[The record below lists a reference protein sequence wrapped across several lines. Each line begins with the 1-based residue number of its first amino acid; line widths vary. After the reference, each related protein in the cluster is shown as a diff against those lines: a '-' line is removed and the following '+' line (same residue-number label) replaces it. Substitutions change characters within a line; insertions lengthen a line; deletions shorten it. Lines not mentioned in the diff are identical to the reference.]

1 MNLFQQIKEELLKCI
16 FVLSSNGKLSE
27 KAKKVDFSVEI
38 PKEKS
43 FGEMSSNLAL
53 VLGKFEGQNPRLV
66 AEILA
71 EEIRKS
77 DKIINVEIAG
87 PGFLNF
93 EINNSLWFEVIISC
107 LEEGSKFGAINS
119 GDGKKANVE
128 YVSANPTGPLHVG
141 HMRGAVIGDVLA
153 NILEFIGYEVTREY
167 YINDGGAQIKSLA
180 HSVYLR
186 YLECHGEEV
195 SFSEGLYP
203 GDYLKAVGK
212 KVKEEYGSS
221 LIGSSHQEW
230 LEPISQIAVQEMLKI
245 IKDDLKALGIRM
257 DNFFSEKSLYD
268 KGIIEETLSFLESK
282 NLVYK
287 GVLPPPKGKPKEN
300 WEEREQLLFKS
311 TDFGDDVDRAL
322 RKADGEWTYFA
333 PDLSYHFDKL
343 SRGYDIIID
352 IFGADHAGY
361 VKRMKSAVTALSDG
375 KILLEVKLC
384 QLVKL
389 FKNGIPYKMSKREG
403 NFVLLSDVVDEV
415 GSEIARFVMLMR
427 KNDAPL
433 DFDFDKALEQSKDNP
448 VFYVQY
454 AHARANSILLKA
466 KEVGLGVDLNNFTL
480 EKFSDLSKKEEK
492 NLFMRIAMWPR
503 IIEMSAYNREPHRIA
518 FYLYDLA
525 ACFHALQHMGKVN
538 PEFRFINKENLDI
551 SQARLCLVRATQIVL
566 SIGLLLLGVK
576 PAKRM

>member
-16 FVLSSNGKLSE
+16 FALSSNGKLSE

-119 GDGKKANVE
+119 GEGKKANVE

-466 KEVGLGVDLNNFTL
+466 KEVGLGGDLNNITL

-492 NLFMRIAMWPR
+492 NLFMMIAMWPR
-503 IIEMSAYNREPHRIA
+503 IIEMSASNREPHRIA

>member
-16 FVLSSNGKLSE
+16 FALSSNGKLSE

-53 VLGKFEGQNPRLV
+53 VLGKFEGRNPRLV

-107 LEEGSKFGAINS
+107 LEEGSKFGAINA
-119 GDGKKANVE
+119 GEGKKANIE

-230 LEPISQIAVQEMLKI
+230 MEPISQIAVQEMLKI

-433 DFDFDKALEQSKDNP
+433 DFDFHKALEQSKDNP

-466 KEVGLGVDLNNFTL
+466 KEVGLGVDLNNITL

-492 NLFMRIAMWPR
+492 NLFMMIAMWPR
-503 IIEMSAYNREPHRIA
+503 IIEMSASNREPHRIA

-566 SIGLLLLGVK
+566 SIGLLLLGIK

>member
-53 VLGKFEGQNPRLV
+53 VLGKFEGRTPRLV

-107 LEEGSKFGAINS
+107 LEEGSKFGAINL
-119 GDGKKANVE
+119 GKGKKANVE

-221 LIGSSHQEW
+221 LLGSSHQEW

-333 PDLSYHFDKL
+333 PDLAYHFDKL

-466 KEVGLGVDLNNFTL
+466 KEVGLGGDLINITL

-492 NLFMRIAMWPR
+492 NLFMMIAMWPR
-503 IIEMSAYNREPHRIA
+503 IIEMSASNREPHRIA

-566 SIGLLLLGVK
+566 SIGLLLLGIK

>member
-27 KAKKVDFSVEI
+27 KAKKVNFSVEI

-119 GDGKKANVE
+119 GEGKKANVE

-167 YINDGGAQIKSLA
+167 YINDGGTQIKSLA

-195 SFSEGLYP
+195 SFSKGLYP

-466 KEVGLGVDLNNFTL
+466 KEVGLGGDLNNITL

-492 NLFMRIAMWPR
+492 NLFMMIAMWPR
-503 IIEMSAYNREPHRIA
+503 IIEMSASNREPHRIA

-566 SIGLLLLGVK
+566 SIGLLLLGIK

>member
-16 FVLSSNGKLSE
+16 FALSSNGKLSE
-27 KAKKVDFSVEI
+27 KVKKVDFSVEI

-53 VLGKFEGQNPRLV
+53 VLGKFEGRNPRLV

-93 EINNSLWFEVIISC
+93 EIDNSLWFEVIISC
-107 LEEGSKFGAINS
+107 LEEGSKFGSINL
-119 GDGKKANVE
+119 GKGKKANVE

-195 SFSEGLYP
+195 SFSQGLYP

-221 LIGSSHQEW
+221 LIGSSNQEW

-245 IKDDLKALGIRM
+245 IKDDLKALGIKM

-433 DFDFDKALEQSKDNP
+433 DFDFDKAREQSKDNP

-466 KEVGLGVDLNNFTL
+466 KEVGLGGDLNNITL

-492 NLFMRIAMWPR
+492 NLFMMIAMWPR

-566 SIGLLLLGVK
+566 SIGLLLLGIK

>member
-107 LEEGSKFGAINS
+107 LEEGSKFGSIDL
-119 GDGKKANVE
+119 GKGKKANVE

-167 YINDGGAQIKSLA
+167 YINDGGSQIKSLA

-186 YLECHGEEV
+186 YLECHGKEI

-466 KEVGLGVDLNNFTL
+466 KEVGLGVDLNNITL

-492 NLFMRIAMWPR
+492 NLFMMIAMWPR
-503 IIEMSAYNREPHRIA
+503 IIEMSASNREPHRIA

-566 SIGLLLLGVK
+566 SVGLLLLGIK

>member
-1 MNLFQQIKEELLKCI
+1 
-16 FVLSSNGKLSE
+16 
-27 KAKKVDFSVEI
+27 
-38 PKEKS
+38 
-43 FGEMSSNLAL
+43 
-53 VLGKFEGQNPRLV
+53 
-66 AEILA
+66 
-71 EEIRKS
+71 
-77 DKIINVEIAG
+77 
-87 PGFLNF
+87 
-93 EINNSLWFEVIISC
+93 VIISC
-107 LEEGSKFGAINS
+107 LEEGSRFGSINL
-119 GDGKKANVE
+119 GKGKKANVE

-186 YLECHGEEV
+186 YLECHGEEI

-203 GDYLKAVGK
+203 GDYLKAVGE

-257 DNFFSEKSLYD
+257 DNFFSEKSLYN

-415 GSEIARFVMLMR
+415 
-427 KNDAPL
+427 
-433 DFDFDKALEQSKDNP
+433 
-448 VFYVQY
+448 VQ
-454 AHARANSILLKA
+454 K
-466 KEVGLGVDLNNFTL
+466 
-480 EKFSDLSKKEEK
+480 
-492 NLFMRIAMWPR
+492 
-503 IIEMSAYNREPHRIA
+503 
-518 FYLYDLA
+518 
-525 ACFHALQHMGKVN
+525 
-538 PEFRFINKENLDI
+538 
-551 SQARLCLVRATQIVL
+551 
-566 SIGLLLLGVK
+566 
-576 PAKRM
+576 

>member
-1 MNLFQQIKEELLKCI
+1 MNLFQQIKDELLKCI

-66 AEILA
+66 AEVLA
-71 EEIRKS
+71 EEIIKS

-93 EINNSLWFEVIISC
+93 EIDSSLWFEVIISC
-107 LEEGSKFGAINS
+107 LEEGSKFGSINL
-119 GDGKKANVE
+119 GKGKKANVE

-186 YLECHGEEV
+186 YLECHGEEI

-257 DNFFSEKSLYD
+257 DNFFSEKSLYH
-268 KGIIEETLSFLESK
+268 KGIIEETLRFLESK

-466 KEVGLGVDLNNFTL
+466 KEAGLGGDLSNITL

-492 NLFMRIAMWPR
+492 NLFMMIAMWPR
-503 IIEMSAYNREPHRIA
+503 IIEMSASNREPHRIA

-525 ACFHALQHMGKVN
+525 ACFHALQHIGKVN

-566 SIGLLLLGVK
+566 SIGLLLLGIK

>member
-71 EEIRKS
+71 EEIIKS

-93 EINNSLWFEVIISC
+93 EIDNSLWFEVIISC
-107 LEEGSKFGAINS
+107 LEEGSKFGAINL
-119 GDGKKANVE
+119 GKGKKANVE

-466 KEVGLGVDLNNFTL
+466 KEVGLGGDLNNITL

-492 NLFMRIAMWPR
+492 NLFMMIAIWPR
-503 IIEMSAYNREPHRIA
+503 IIEMSASNREPHRIA

-566 SIGLLLLGVK
+566 SIGLLLLGIK

>member
-1 MNLFQQIKEELLKCI
+1 MNLFQQIKEELLKSI

-186 YLECHGEEV
+186 YLESHGEEV

-221 LIGSSHQEW
+221 LLGSSHQEW

-333 PDLSYHFDKL
+333 PDLAYHFDKL

-466 KEVGLGVDLNNFTL
+466 KEVGLGGDLNNITL

-492 NLFMRIAMWPR
+492 NLFMMIAMWPR
-503 IIEMSAYNREPHRIA
+503 IIEMSASNREPHRIA

>member
-1 MNLFQQIKEELLKCI
+1 LL
-16 FVLSSNGKLSE
+16 
-27 KAKKVDFSVEI
+27 
-38 PKEKS
+38 
-43 FGEMSSNLAL
+43 
-53 VLGKFEGQNPRLV
+53 

-119 GDGKKANVE
+119 GEGKKANVE

-167 YINDGGAQIKSLA
+167 YINDGGAQIRSLA

-212 KVKEEYGSS
+212 KVKEEYGNS

-466 KEVGLGVDLNNFTL
+466 KEVGLGGDLNNITL

-492 NLFMRIAMWPR
+492 NLFMMIAMWPR
-503 IIEMSAYNREPHRIA
+503 IIEMSASNREPHRIA

-566 SIGLLLLGVK
+566 SIGLLLLGIK

>member
-107 LEEGSKFGAINS
+107 LEEGSKFGAVNS

-186 YLECHGEEV
+186 YLECHGEEI

-221 LIGSSHQEW
+221 LIGSSHEEW

-466 KEVGLGVDLNNFTL
+466 KEVGLGVDLNNITL

-492 NLFMRIAMWPR
+492 NLFMMIAMWPR

-525 ACFHALQHMGKVN
+525 ACFHALQHVGKVN
-538 PEFRFINKENLDI
+538 PEFRFINKGNLDI

-566 SIGLLLLGVK
+566 SIGLLLLGIK

>member
-119 GDGKKANVE
+119 GEGKKANVE

-221 LIGSSHQEW
+221 LLGSSHQEW

-466 KEVGLGVDLNNFTL
+466 KEVGLGVDLNNITL

-492 NLFMRIAMWPR
+492 NLFMMIAMWPR
-503 IIEMSAYNREPHRIA
+503 IIEMSASNREPHRIA

-566 SIGLLLLGVK
+566 SIGLLLLGIK

>member
-16 FVLSSNGKLSE
+16 FALSSNGKLSE

-66 AEILA
+66 ADILA

-119 GDGKKANVE
+119 GEGKKANVE

-282 NLVYK
+282 NLVYE

-361 VKRMKSAVTALSDG
+361 VKRMKSTVTALSDG

-466 KEVGLGVDLNNFTL
+466 KEVGLGGDLNNITL
-480 EKFSDLSKKEEK
+480 EKFSELSKKEEK
-492 NLFMRIAMWPR
+492 NLFMMIAMWPR
-503 IIEMSAYNREPHRIA
+503 IIEMSASNREPHRIA

-551 SQARLCLVRATQIVL
+551 SQARLCLVRSTQIVL
-566 SIGLLLLGVK
+566 SIGLLLLGIK

>member
-16 FVLSSNGKLSE
+16 FALSSNGKLSE

-53 VLGKFEGQNPRLV
+53 VLGKFEGRNPRLV

-107 LEEGSKFGAINS
+107 LEEGSKFGAINA
-119 GDGKKANVE
+119 GEGKKANIE

-167 YINDGGAQIKSLA
+167 YINDGGSQIKSLA

-186 YLECHGEEV
+186 YLECHGEEI

-230 LEPISQIAVQEMLKI
+230 MEPISQIAVQEMLKI

-466 KEVGLGVDLNNFTL
+466 KEVGLGVGLNNMTL

-492 NLFMRIAMWPR
+492 NLFMMIAMWPR
-503 IIEMSAYNREPHRIA
+503 IIEMSASNREPHRIA

-566 SIGLLLLGVK
+566 SIGLLLLGIK

>member
-71 EEIRKS
+71 EEIIKS

-93 EINNSLWFEVIISC
+93 EIDNSLWFEVIISC
-107 LEEGSKFGAINS
+107 LEEGSKFGAINL
-119 GDGKKANVE
+119 GKGKKANVE

-221 LIGSSHQEW
+221 LLGSSHQEW

-466 KEVGLGVDLNNFTL
+466 KEVGLGGDLNNITL

-492 NLFMRIAMWPR
+492 NLFMMIAMWPR

>member
-16 FVLSSNGKLSE
+16 FALSSNGKLSE

-53 VLGKFEGQNPRLV
+53 VLGKFEGRNPRLV

-466 KEVGLGVDLNNFTL
+466 KEVGLGVDLNNITL

-492 NLFMRIAMWPR
+492 NLFMMIAMWPR
-503 IIEMSAYNREPHRIA
+503 IIEMSASNREPHRIA

-566 SIGLLLLGVK
+566 SIGLLLLGIK

>member
-53 VLGKFEGQNPRLV
+53 VLGKFEGRNPRLV

-93 EINNSLWFEVIISC
+93 EINNSLWLEVIISC
-107 LEEGSKFGAINS
+107 LEEGSKFGSINL
-119 GDGKKANVE
+119 GKGKKANVE

-212 KVKEEYGSS
+212 KVKEEYGNS

-466 KEVGLGVDLNNFTL
+466 KEVGLGGDLNNITL

-492 NLFMRIAMWPR
+492 NLFMMIAMWPR
-503 IIEMSAYNREPHRIA
+503 IIEMSASNREPHRIA

-566 SIGLLLLGVK
+566 SIGLLLLGIK

>member
-66 AEILA
+66 AEVLA
-71 EEIRKS
+71 EEIIKS
-77 DKIINVEIAG
+77 EKIINVEIAG

-93 EINNSLWFEVIISC
+93 EIDSSLWFEVIISC
-107 LEEGSKFGAINS
+107 LEEGSKFGSINL
-119 GDGKKANVE
+119 GKGKKANVE

-141 HMRGAVIGDVLA
+141 HMRGAIIGDVLA

-186 YLECHGEEV
+186 YLECHGEEI

-221 LIGSSHQEW
+221 LIGCSHQEW

-257 DNFFSEKSLYD
+257 DNFFSEKSLYH
-268 KGIIEETLSFLESK
+268 KGIIEETLRFLESK

-466 KEVGLGVDLNNFTL
+466 KEVGLGGDLSNITL

-492 NLFMRIAMWPR
+492 NLFMMIAMWPR
-503 IIEMSAYNREPHRIA
+503 IIEMSASNREPHRIA

-538 PEFRFINKENLDI
+538 PEFRFINKENPDI

-566 SIGLLLLGVK
+566 SIGLLLLGIK

>member
-43 FGEMSSNLAL
+43 FGEISSNLAL
-53 VLGKFEGQNPRLV
+53 VLGKFEGQNPRVV
-66 AEILA
+66 AEVLA
-71 EEIRKS
+71 EEIIKS

-93 EINNSLWFEVIISC
+93 EIDSSLWFEVIISC
-107 LEEGSKFGAINS
+107 LEEGSKFGSINL
-119 GDGKKANVE
+119 GKGKKANVE

-186 YLECHGEEV
+186 YLECHGEEI

-257 DNFFSEKSLYD
+257 DNFFSEKSLYH
-268 KGIIEETLSFLESK
+268 KGIIEKTLSFLESK

-466 KEVGLGVDLNNFTL
+466 KEAGLGGDLNNITL

-492 NLFMRIAMWPR
+492 NLFMMIAMWPR

-566 SIGLLLLGVK
+566 SIGLLLLGIK

>member
-27 KAKKVDFSVEI
+27 KAKNVDFSVEI

-53 VLGKFEGQNPRLV
+53 VLGKFEGRNPRLV

-119 GDGKKANVE
+119 GEGKKANVE

-466 KEVGLGVDLNNFTL
+466 KEVGLGVDLNNITL

-492 NLFMRIAMWPR
+492 NLFMMIAMWPR
-503 IIEMSAYNREPHRIA
+503 IIEMSASNREPHRIA

>member
-53 VLGKFEGQNPRLV
+53 VLGKFEGRNPRLL

-93 EINNSLWFEVIISC
+93 EINNSLWLEVIISC
-107 LEEGSKFGAINS
+107 LEEGSKFGSINL
-119 GDGKKANVE
+119 GKGKKANVE

-212 KVKEEYGSS
+212 KVKEEYGNS

-375 KILLEVKLC
+375 KIVLEVKLC

-466 KEVGLGVDLNNFTL
+466 KEVGLGGDLNNITL

-492 NLFMRIAMWPR
+492 NLFMMIAMWPR

-538 PEFRFINKENLDI
+538 PEFRFINKENLDV

-566 SIGLLLLGVK
+566 SIGLLLLGIK

>member
-16 FVLSSNGKLSE
+16 FALSSNGKLSE

-119 GDGKKANVE
+119 GEGKKANVE

-195 SFSEGLYP
+195 SFTEGLYP

-230 LEPISQIAVQEMLKI
+230 LEPISQIAIQEMLKI

-287 GVLPPPKGKPKEN
+287 GILPPPKGKPKEN

-466 KEVGLGVDLNNFTL
+466 KEVGLGGDLNNITL
-480 EKFSDLSKKEEK
+480 QKFSDLSKKEEK
-492 NLFMRIAMWPR
+492 NLFMMIAMWPR

-566 SIGLLLLGVK
+566 SIGLLLLGIK

>member
-27 KAKKVDFSVEI
+27 KAKNVDFSVEI

-107 LEEGSKFGAINS
+107 LEEGSKFGAINL
-119 GDGKKANVE
+119 GKGKKANVE

-221 LIGSSHQEW
+221 LLGSSHQEW
-230 LEPISQIAVQEMLKI
+230 LEPISQIAVQEMLKV

-466 KEVGLGVDLNNFTL
+466 KEVGLGGDLNNITL

-492 NLFMRIAMWPR
+492 NLFMMIAMWPR
-503 IIEMSAYNREPHRIA
+503 IIEMSASNREPHRIA

-566 SIGLLLLGVK
+566 SIGLLLLGIK

>member
-66 AEILA
+66 AEVLA
-71 EEIRKS
+71 EEIIKS

-93 EINNSLWFEVIISC
+93 EIDSSLWFEVIISC
-107 LEEGSKFGAINS
+107 LEEGSKFGSINL
-119 GDGKKANVE
+119 GKGKKANVE

-186 YLECHGEEV
+186 YLECHGEEI

-203 GDYLKAVGK
+203 GDYLKAVGE

-257 DNFFSEKSLYD
+257 DNFFSEKSLYH

-466 KEVGLGVDLNNFTL
+466 KEAGLGGDLNNITV
-480 EKFSDLSKKEEK
+480 EKFSDLSNKEEK
-492 NLFMRIAMWPR
+492 NLFMMIAMWPR
-503 IIEMSAYNREPHRIA
+503 IIEMSASNREPHRIA
-518 FYLYDLA
+518 FYLYELA
-525 ACFHALQHMGKVN
+525 ACFHLLQHMGKVN
-538 PEFRFINKENLDI
+538 PEFRFINKENPDI

-566 SIGLLLLGVK
+566 SIGLLLLGIK

>member
-27 KAKKVDFSVEI
+27 KAKNVDFSVEI

-119 GDGKKANVE
+119 GEGKKANVE

-333 PDLSYHFDKL
+333 PDLAYHFDKL

-466 KEVGLGVDLNNFTL
+466 KEVGLGGDLNNITL

-492 NLFMRIAMWPR
+492 NLFMMIAMWPR

-566 SIGLLLLGVK
+566 SIGLLLLGIK

>member
-16 FVLSSNGKLSE
+16 FALSSNGKLSE

-53 VLGKFEGQNPRLV
+53 VLGKFEGRNPRLV

-107 LEEGSKFGAINS
+107 LEEGSKFGAINA
-119 GDGKKANVE
+119 GEGKKANIE

-230 LEPISQIAVQEMLKI
+230 MEPISQIAVQEMLKI

-322 RKADGEWTYFA
+322 RKSDGEWTYFA

-433 DFDFDKALEQSKDNP
+433 DFDFHKALEQSKDNP

-466 KEVGLGVDLNNFTL
+466 KEAGLGGDLNNITV

-492 NLFMRIAMWPR
+492 NLFMMIAMWPR
-503 IIEMSAYNREPHRIA
+503 IIEMSASNREPHRIA

-566 SIGLLLLGVK
+566 SIGLLLLGIK

>member
-66 AEILA
+66 AEVLA
-71 EEIRKS
+71 EEIIKS

-93 EINNSLWFEVIISC
+93 EIDSSLWFEVIISC
-107 LEEGSKFGAINS
+107 LEEGSKFGSINL
-119 GDGKKANVE
+119 GKGKKANVE

-186 YLECHGEEV
+186 YLECHGEEI

-466 KEVGLGVDLNNFTL
+466 KEVGLGGDLNNITL

-492 NLFMRIAMWPR
+492 NLFMMIAMWPR
-503 IIEMSAYNREPHRIA
+503 IIEMSASNREPHRIA

-566 SIGLLLLGVK
+566 SIGLLLLGIK

>member
-53 VLGKFEGQNPRLV
+53 VLGKFEGRNPRLV

-93 EINNSLWFEVIISC
+93 EINNSLWLEVIISC
-107 LEEGSKFGAINS
+107 LEEGSKFGSINL
-119 GDGKKANVE
+119 GKGKKANVE

-212 KVKEEYGSS
+212 KVKEEYGNS

-466 KEVGLGVDLNNFTL
+466 KEVGLGGDLNNITL

-492 NLFMRIAMWPR
+492 NLFMMIAMWPR
-503 IIEMSAYNREPHRIA
+503 IIEMSASNREPHRIA

-538 PEFRFINKENLDI
+538 PEFRFINKENLDV

-566 SIGLLLLGVK
+566 SIGLLLLGIK

>member
-27 KAKKVDFSVEI
+27 KAKNVDFSVEI

-107 LEEGSKFGAINS
+107 LNEGSKFGAINS
-119 GDGKKANVE
+119 GEGKKANVE

-221 LIGSSHQEW
+221 LLGSSHQEW
-230 LEPISQIAVQEMLKI
+230 LEPISQIAVQEMLKV

-466 KEVGLGVDLNNFTL
+466 KEVGLGGDLNNITL

-492 NLFMRIAMWPR
+492 NLFMMIAMWPR

-566 SIGLLLLGVK
+566 SIGLLLLGIK

>member
-71 EEIRKS
+71 EEIIKS

-93 EINNSLWFEVIISC
+93 EIDNSLWFEVIISC

-221 LIGSSHQEW
+221 LLGSSHQEW

-466 KEVGLGVDLNNFTL
+466 KEVGLGVDLNNITL

-492 NLFMRIAMWPR
+492 NLFMMIAMWPR
-503 IIEMSAYNREPHRIA
+503 IIEMSASNREPHRIA

-538 PEFRFINKENLDI
+538 PEFRFINKENLDV

>member
-53 VLGKFEGQNPRLV
+53 VLGKFEGRNPRLV

-107 LEEGSKFGAINS
+107 LEEGSKFGATNA
-119 GDGKKANVE
+119 GEGKKANIE

-221 LIGSSHQEW
+221 LIGSSNQEW

-466 KEVGLGVDLNNFTL
+466 KEAGLGVGLNNMTL

-492 NLFMRIAMWPR
+492 NLFMMIAMWPR
-503 IIEMSAYNREPHRIA
+503 IIEMSASNREPHRIA

-566 SIGLLLLGVK
+566 SIGLLLLGIK

>member
-16 FVLSSNGKLSE
+16 FALSSNGKLSE
-27 KAKKVDFSVEI
+27 KAKNVDFSVEI

-186 YLECHGEEV
+186 YLESHGEEV

-221 LIGSSHQEW
+221 LLGSSHQEW

-287 GVLPPPKGKPKEN
+287 GILPPPKGKPKEN

-333 PDLSYHFDKL
+333 PDLAYHFDKL

-466 KEVGLGVDLNNFTL
+466 KEVGLGVDLNNITL

-492 NLFMRIAMWPR
+492 NLFMMIAMWPR

>member
-16 FVLSSNGKLSE
+16 FALSSNGKLSE

-107 LEEGSKFGAINS
+107 LEEGSKFGSINL
-119 GDGKKANVE
+119 GKGKKANVE

-186 YLECHGEEV
+186 YLESHGEEV

-221 LIGSSHQEW
+221 LIGSSNQEW

-245 IKDDLKALGIRM
+245 IKDDLKAIGIRM

-311 TDFGDDVDRAL
+311 TNFGDDVDRAL

-433 DFDFDKALEQSKDNP
+433 DFDFHKALEQSKDNP

-466 KEVGLGVDLNNFTL
+466 KEVGLGVDLNNITL
-480 EKFSDLSKKEEK
+480 EKFSNLSKKEEK
-492 NLFMRIAMWPR
+492 NLFMMIAMWPR
-503 IIEMSAYNREPHRIA
+503 IIEMSASNREPHRIA

-566 SIGLLLLGVK
+566 SIGLLLLGIK

>member
-119 GDGKKANVE
+119 GEGKKANVE

-186 YLECHGEEV
+186 YLESHGEEV

-333 PDLSYHFDKL
+333 PDLAYHFDKL

-466 KEVGLGVDLNNFTL
+466 KEVGLGGDLNNITL

-492 NLFMRIAMWPR
+492 NLFMMIAMWPR
-503 IIEMSAYNREPHRIA
+503 IIEMSASNREPHRIA

-566 SIGLLLLGVK
+566 SIGLLLLGIK

>member
-1 MNLFQQIKEELLKCI
+1 MNLFQQIKDELLKCI

-66 AEILA
+66 AEVLA
-71 EEIRKS
+71 EEIIKS

-93 EINNSLWFEVIISC
+93 EIDSSLWFEVIISC
-107 LEEGSKFGAINS
+107 LEEGSKFGSINL
-119 GDGKKANVE
+119 GKGKKANVE

-186 YLECHGEEV
+186 YLECHGEEI

-212 KVKEEYGSS
+212 KVKERYGSS

-257 DNFFSEKSLYD
+257 DNFFSEKSLYH

-287 GVLPPPKGKPKEN
+287 GVLPPPKGKPKEE

-403 NFVLLSDVVDEV
+403 NFVLLSDVVGEV

-466 KEVGLGVDLNNFTL
+466 KEAGLGGDLSNITL

-492 NLFMRIAMWPR
+492 NLFMMIAMWPR
-503 IIEMSAYNREPHRIA
+503 IVEISASNREPHRIA

-525 ACFHALQHMGKVN
+525 ACFHALQHVGKVN
-538 PEFRFINKENLDI
+538 PEFRFINKENRDI

-566 SIGLLLLGVK
+566 SIGLLLLGIK

>member
-53 VLGKFEGQNPRLV
+53 VLGKFEGRNPRLV
-66 AEILA
+66 AEVLA
-71 EEIRKS
+71 EEIIKS

-93 EINNSLWFEVIISC
+93 EIDSSLWFEVIISC
-107 LEEGSKFGAINS
+107 LEEGSKFGSINL
-119 GDGKKANVE
+119 GKGKKANVE

-221 LIGSSHQEW
+221 LIGSSHEEW

-257 DNFFSEKSLYD
+257 DSFFSEKSLYN

-361 VKRMKSAVTALSDG
+361 VKRMKSAVTAMSDG

-466 KEVGLGVDLNNFTL
+466 KEVGLGENLSNITL

-492 NLFMRIAMWPR
+492 NLFMMIAMWPR
-503 IIEMSAYNREPHRIA
+503 IIEMSASNREPHRIA

-525 ACFHALQHMGKVN
+525 ACFHALQHLGKVN

-566 SIGLLLLGVK
+566 SIGLLLLGIK

>member
-107 LEEGSKFGAINS
+107 LEEGSKFGAVNS

-186 YLECHGEEV
+186 YLECHGEEI

-221 LIGSSHQEW
+221 LLGSSHQEW

-466 KEVGLGVDLNNFTL
+466 KEVGLGGDLNNITL

-492 NLFMRIAMWPR
+492 NLFMMIAMWPR

-525 ACFHALQHMGKVN
+525 ACFHALQHVGKVN
-538 PEFRFINKENLDI
+538 PELRFINKGNLDI

-566 SIGLLLLGVK
+566 SIGLLLLGIK